1 MPGRAQAVRSG
12 KDLELAVAQIGLL
25 LGLDIKR
32 QVKVGKR
39 IWGAERRIDVVL
51 RHPETR
57 QSIGLECKYQG
68 STGSAEEK
76 IPTTIEDIRAWP
88 IKGLVVFSGAGFSP
102 NMVSYLHS
110 TGLAVELDDLE
121 MWLRLF
127 FGLDM

>member
-1 MPGRAQAVRSG
+1 MPGRAQAVQSG
-12 KDLELAVAQIGLL
+12 KDLELAVAEIGLF

-32 QVKVGKR
+32 QVRVGKR

-68 STGSAEEK
+68 SPGSAEEK

-88 IKGLVVFSGAGFSP
+88 IKGLVVFAGEGFSP
-102 NMVSYLHS
+102 NMVSFLHA
-110 TGLAVELDDLE
+110 TGMAVELGDLE